1 MSKILIIVES
11 PGKIKKI
18 KSFLPDNY
26 EVIATVG
33 HIRGLNPKS
42 MSIDME
48 NNYTPMYINMPD
60 KKEVIINLKKHIKNS
75 SKVILITDADVEG
88 ESISFSVA
96 EVCNIKPENQH
107 RASFIE
113 ITKEAVLNAIN
124 NNVGKINMNKVHTQ
138 MARMCLDKIIGYKLS
153 PLLWSEFNS
162 FTLAAG
168 RVMSPVVRL
177 IFDRENEIAKFQSQ
191 SYYKLEANFVLD
203 KKDLSKGI
211 KTSKTSKSSNTESL
225 NNVIQTTCDENIKDQ
240 SIIEKLYKDCSENKN
255 KFSIKN
261 VAKTT
266 STRNPSAPYIT
277 STLQQDASTKLGISP
292 DICMRTAQVLYEA
305 GLITYMRTDST
316 FISEDAMKSIKTC
329 IENKWGENYYKRNI
343 YKSKDTSAQEAHEA
357 CRVVDFAKESVLGLD
372 SKITTHHN
380 RLYQLIWRRTVASQM
395 SPANIE
401 IRTVKIIT
409 GEKKKDQIVFTGKHE
424 KVIFEGYL
432 AALNLHKK
440 KVKVNAMGDLVV
452 NEDAM
457 EDSMEDAM
465 ENEMDEDE
473 EDETDESNEDDNEK
487 ATNSQHNKYLE
498 TIYDKLKESELVFS
512 QSMNCMQKYSKPK
525 QTRYTEANLIKKLSE
540 LHIGR
545 PSTYA
550 SIIKKIQEKQYV
562 EKKSLP
568 PKKAKIYVLTY
579 SYPDIIKIESKE
591 TKIEGDKNKLM
602 ITSLGLMITEYLNK
616 NFTEIMSYE
625 YTANIEKLL
634 DDIAEGKAVWYKV
647 VDSIYLKLVPVIDTL
662 SKAVSERK
670 ALKSSDPKANTSSR
684 RMLGTNPTT
693 NNPIVAIKSRSGYLI
708 VEENPI
714 KKDSRFASFSSNF
727 EEMTLETALSL
738 LIYPKTLPKYK
749 DVDIIIKKA
758 TNVYI
763 SYGNANYSIENYV
776 KANQKQNKFDNPS
789 NTNNT
794 FIDDE
799 NITFEEAKRII
810 DYYEKSKID
819 KAENAKQDKVMNEN
833 ITIKK
838 GPYGYYIKLDGTI
851 NVKLQKKYSKDID
864 NITLEQCLEV
874 VEKHKATPPKGS
886 RAARFGAAGKQKAK
900 EKKEKK
906 EKKAKETVEATE
918 TTETTKSKAT
928 KKPRAPKA
936 KKAET
941 KPTNATIESILE
953 PEIVETVETVIS
965 EPPKSS
971 IKVKKPRQKKEKTDE

>member
-48 NNYTPMYINMPD
+48 NNYTPIYINMPD
-60 KKEVIINLKKHIKNS
+60 KKEVIINLKKNIKNS
-75 SKVILITDADVEG
+75 SKVILCSDMDFEG

-124 NNVGKINMNKVHTQ
+124 NNVGKINMNKVYTQ

-168 RVMSPVVRL
+168 RVMSPVIRL

-203 KKDLSKGI
+203 KKDLSKSSKI
-211 KTSKTSKSSNTESL
+211 PKTSKSSQKTESL

-240 SIIEKLYKDCSENKN
+240 SIIEKLYKDCSENKA
-255 KFSIKN
+255 KFNIKS
-261 VAKTT
+261 VSKTT

-277 STLQQDASTKLGISP
+277 STLQQDASTKLGMSP

-329 IENKWGENYYKRNI
+329 IENKWGENYYKRTS

-357 CRVVDFAKESVLGLD
+357 CRVVDFSKESVLGID
-372 SKITTHHN
+372 SKITAHHN

-409 GEKKKDQIVFTGKHE
+409 GEKKKDQLVFTGKHE

-457 EDSMEDAM
+457 EDAMKDEM
-465 ENEMDEDE
+465 ENEMDEN
-473 EDETDESNEDDNEK
+473 ETDEADEDDNEK

-498 TIYDKLKESELVFS
+498 TIYDKLKEGELVFS
-512 QSMNCMQKYSKPK
+512 QSMNCNQKYSKPK

-540 LHIGR
+540 LQIGR

-562 EKKSLP
+562 ERKTLP
-568 PKKAKIYVLTY
+568 PKKAKINILTY

-634 DDIAEGKAVWYKV
+634 DDISEGKAVWYKV

-670 ALKSSDPKANTSSR
+670 ALKSADPKANTSSR

-738 LIYPKTLPKYK
+738 LIYPKILPKYK

-758 TNVYI
+758 KNVYI

-776 KANQKQNKFDNPS
+776 KANQKQNKFDNP
-789 NTNNT
+789 NNPNNV

-810 DYYEKSKID
+810 DYYEKSKLD
-819 KAENAKQDKVMNEN
+819 KAENAKQDKVMNEQ

-851 NVKLQKKYSKDID
+851 NVKLPKKYSKDID

-886 RAARFGAAGKQKAK
+886 RAARFGTAGKQKAK

-906 EKKAKETVEATE
+906 ETKEKKATIEATE
-918 TTETTKSKAT
+918 TAETTKSKAN
-928 KKPRAPKA
+928 KKPRASKAPK
-936 KKAET
+936 
-941 KPTNATIESILE
+941 ATIESIFE
-953 PEIVETVETVIS
+953 PEVVEKAVTEA
-965 EPPKSS
+965 PKSAK
-971 IKVKKPRQKKEKTDE
+971 IRKPRQKKEKIDE

>member
-33 HIRGLNPKS
+33 HIRGLDPTK

-60 KKEVIINLKKHIKNS
+60 KKDVIINLKKHIKNS
-75 SKVILITDADVEG
+75 SKVIICSDFDVEG
-88 ESISFSVA
+88 ESIAYSVT
-96 EVCNIKPENQH
+96 EVCNIKLENQH

-203 KKDLSKGI
+203 KKDLSKS
-211 KTSKTSKSSNTESL
+211 SKIPKISKLSQKTESL

-240 SIIEKLYKDCSENKN
+240 SIIEKLYKDCSENKA
-255 KFSIKN
+255 KFSIKSL
-261 VAKTT
+261 AKTT

-277 STLQQDASTKLGISP
+277 STLQQDASTKLGMSP

-316 FISEDAMKSIKTC
+316 YISEDAMKSIKTC
-329 IENKWGENYYKRNI
+329 IENKWGENYYKRTI
-343 YKSKDTSAQEAHEA
+343 YKSKDSSAQEAHEA
-357 CRVVDFAKESVLGLD
+357 CRVVDFSKESVLGID
-372 SKITTHHN
+372 SKITAHHN

-395 SPANIE
+395 APANIE

-409 GEKKKDQIVFTGKHE
+409 GEKKKDQLVFTGKHE

-432 AALNLHKK
+432 AAFNLHKK
-440 KVKVNAMGDLVV
+440 KVKVNAMGDLVI

-457 EDSMEDAM
+457 EDEM

-473 EDETDESNEDDNEK
+473 EDETDEVNEDDNEK

-498 TIYDKLKESELVFS
+498 TIYDKLKEGELVFS
-512 QSMNCMQKYSKPK
+512 QSMNCTQKYSKPK

-540 LHIGR
+540 LQIGR

-562 EKKSLP
+562 ERKTLP
-568 PKKAKIYVLTY
+568 PKKAKINILTY

-634 DDIAEGKAVWYKV
+634 DDISEGKAVWYKV

-670 ALKSSDPKANTSSR
+670 ALKSSDPKADTSSR

-693 NNPIVAIKSRSGYLI
+693 TNPIVAIKSRSGYLI

-727 EEMTLETALSL
+727 EEMTLETALGL
-738 LIYPKTLPKYK
+738 LIYPKTLSKYK

-758 TNVYI
+758 KNVYI

-776 KANQKQNKFDNPS
+776 KANQKNSNASNTS
-789 NTNNT
+789 NTNNV

-810 DYYEKSKID
+810 DYYEKSKLD
-819 KAENAKQDKVMNEN
+819 KAENAKQDKVMNEQ

-838 GPYGYYIKLDGTI
+838 GPYGYYIKIDGTI
-851 NVKLQKKYSKDID
+851 NVKLPKKYSKDID

-874 VEKHKATPPKGS
+874 VEKHKTTPPKGS
-886 RAARFGAAGKQKAK
+886 RVARFGTAGKQKAK

-906 EKKAKETVEATE
+906 EKKATIEATE

-928 KKPRAPKA
+928 KKPRATKVPKS
-936 KKAET
+936 
-941 KPTNATIESILE
+941 TIESILE
-953 PEIVETVETVIS
+953 PEVVENIAS
-965 EPPKSS
+965 EPPKSA
-971 IKVKKPRQKKEKTDE
+971 KVRKSRQQKEKTDE

>member
-1 MSKILIIVES
+1 MSKKILLLLES
-11 PGKIKKI
+11 PSKCAKVQ
-18 KSFLPDNY
+18 SFVGDNY
-26 EVIATVG
+26 IVASTKG
-33 HIRGLNPKS
+33 HIREIPKQ
-42 MSIDME
+42 ILGINCN
-48 NNYTPMYINMPD
+48 NNYEITFKDMKD
-60 KKEVIINLKKHIKNS
+60 KKDVIDNIKKLAKNAKYIIGAQDNDREGHS
-75 SKVILITDADVEG
+75 IYYHVTEIL
-88 ESISFSVA
+88 
-96 EVCNIKPENQH
+96 NIKPENQY
-107 RASFIE
+107 RALFSE
-113 ITKEAVLNAIN
+113 ITKDVIVKAVN
-124 NNVGKINMNKVHTQ
+124 NLTLLDHNCVKSQFCRLVI
-138 MARMCLDKIIGYKLS
+138 DKIIGYKLS

-211 KTSKTSKSSNTESL
+211 KTSKISKSSNTESL

-240 SIIEKLYKDCSENKN
+240 SIIEKLYKDCSENKA
-255 KFSIKN
+255 KFSIKSL
-261 VAKTT
+261 AKTT

-277 STLQQDASTKLGISP
+277 STLQQDASTKLGMSP

-316 FISEDAMKSIKTC
+316 YISEDAMKSIKTC
-329 IENKWGENYYKRNI
+329 IENKWGENYYKRTI
-343 YKSKDTSAQEAHEA
+343 YKSKDSSAQEAHEA
-357 CRVVDFAKESVLGLD
+357 CRVVDFSKESVLGLD
-372 SKITTHHN
+372 SKITAHHN

-409 GEKKKDQIVFTGKHE
+409 GEKKKDQLVFTGKHE

-432 AALNLHKK
+432 AAFNLHKK

-457 EDSMEDAM
+457 EDEM

-473 EDETDESNEDDNEK
+473 EDEPDEADEDDNEK

-498 TIYDKLKESELVFS
+498 TIYDKLKEGDLVFS
-512 QSMNCMQKYSKPK
+512 QSMNCTQKYSKPK

-540 LHIGR
+540 LQIGR

-562 EKKSLP
+562 ERKTLP
-568 PKKAKIYVLTY
+568 PKKAKINIFKYT
-579 SYPDIIKIESKE
+579 YPDIIKIESKE

-634 DDIAEGKAVWYKV
+634 DDIAEGKVVWYKV

-670 ALKSSDPKANTSSR
+670 ALKSADPKSDTSSR

-693 NNPIVAIKSRSGYLI
+693 TNPIVSIKSRSGYLI

-714 KKDSRFASFSSNF
+714 KKNSRFASFSSNF
-727 EEMTLETALSL
+727 EEMTLETALGL
-738 LIYPKTLPKYK
+738 LIYPKTLSKYK

-758 TNVYI
+758 KNVYI

-776 KANQKQNKFDNPS
+776 KANQKQNKFDNP
-789 NTNNT
+789 NNV

-819 KAENAKQDKVMNEN
+819 KAENAKQDKVMNDQ

-851 NVKLQKKYSKDID
+851 NVKLPKKYSKDID

-886 RAARFGAAGKQKAK
+886 RASRFGTAGKQKAK
-900 EKKEKK
+900 EKKEMKEKK
-906 EKKAKETVEATE
+906 EKKATIEATE
-918 TTETTKSKAT
+918 TTETTEPKAT
-928 KKPRAPKA
+928 KKPRVPKA
-936 KKAET
+936 KKIEP
-941 KPTNATIESILE
+941 KATIVSILE
-953 PEIVETVETVIS
+953 PEVEQLPS
-965 EPPKSS
+965 EASKSI
-971 IKVKKPRQKKEKTDE
+971 IKVRKPRQKKEKTDE